1 MRHHQ
6 PSGLRHG
13 LPLLIDPDWSPEQVM
28 AVIELLDDLRER
40 IWSHYETVLLDP
52 GGHINFLHLWPGQIP
67 PGGMTG
73 WEGFTRWR
81 SLSQADWR
89 LP

>member
-13 LPLLIDPDWSPEQVM
+13 LPLLIDPNWSPDQVM

-40 IWSHYETVLLDP
+40 IWSHYETVLLDKFQSDRVTCYDVE
-52 GGHINFLHLWPGQIP
+52 ISDP
-67 PGGMTG
+67 P
-73 WEGFTRWR
+73 F
-81 SLSQADWR
+81 
-89 LP
+89 